1 MGTVHRP
8 RRGSL
13 AVAPR
18 KRSKRI
24 YPRVSSKK
32 AIKDAKLL
40 DFAGYKVGMTEI
52 RMIDDRAGSP
62 THNQQV
68 VVSATVIETPPL
80 YAAGVRAY
88 RKHPYGEDVVSEIW
102 AEEQKKE
109 LSRKTNLPKKKAD
122 VSKKIAELEKK
133 LEEFSKITLIVHT
146 QPINA
151 GISKKKPELFET
163 DLGGNVSEMFAY
175 AKEHIGKEIPIK
187 DVFSEGEYIDTVGVT
202 VGKGFQG
209 SVKRFGV
216 KLLAKKSQKLTRKAG
231 NLGPWHPHKVSPRVP
246 QMGQMGFHKRTQF
259 NNRILKIG
267 EDPKEINAEGWKRY
281 GLVNG
286 QYLLVRGSIQGPT
299 KRVIRMRHALR
310 SQVDKVLSPQ
320 IISLKI

>member
-24 YPRVSSKK
+24 YPRVSSKRPM
-32 AIKDAKLL
+32 KDVKPL
-40 DFAGYKVGMTEI
+40 DFAGYKVGMTEV
-52 RMIDDRAGSP
+52 RMIDDRVGSP

-80 YAAGVRAY
+80 YATGVRAY
-88 RKHPYGEDVVSEIW
+88 RKHPYGVDPVSEIW
-102 AEEQKKE
+102 AEQKKE
-109 LSRKTNLPKKKAD
+109 LSRKTSISKKKVD
-122 VSKKIAELEKK
+122 VSKMMAELEKK
-133 LEEFSKITLIVHT
+133 LEDFSKITLIVNT
-146 QPINA
+146 QPVNA
-151 GISKKKPELFET
+151 GINKKKPELFES
-163 DLGGNVSEMFAY
+163 DLGGSVAEMFAY

-187 DVFSEGEYIDTVGVT
+187 DVFVEGEYIDTVGVT

-216 KLLAKKSQKLTRKAG
+216 KLLAKKSQKLVRKAG

-267 EDPKEINAEGWKRY
+267 EDPKEINADGWKRY
-281 GLVNG
+281 GLVKG

-310 SQVDKVLSPQ
+310 SHMGKVLSPQ
-320 IISLKI
+320 IVSLKV